1 MRALRFGLNPMA
13 SWLLAIALAL
23 AGGGCAGPAQTQSSQ
38 YLGTWKLV
46 SISAPQAVAPQGV
59 TLDLH
64 QSSICLHH
72 RLFVFNGMKTIISA
86 QYQWAYTNGGMQFD
100 LTDWVYA
107 TNRSMKVSARG
118 KVQGKLLIFEHDPFI
133 APFTDASRYERLSP
147 NEARRI
153 WSDWP
158 MADFSVANTNRADY
172 TWRQRVD
179 AVIAAESNG
188 EAPPKRK
195 VTWTEYWKERVGNID
210 ALRREGWVAPRLGPQ
225 SMLDG
230 MGDYI
235 KERRKA
241 SGLPPFD

>member
-1 MRALRFGLNPMA
+1 MHAMRFALDTMA
-13 SWLLAIALAL
+13 SLLLALALAL
-23 AGGGCAGPAQTQSSQ
+23 AGGGCAGPPRTQTSEF
-38 YLGTWKLV
+38 LGTWKLANL
-46 SISAPQAVAPQGV
+46 SAPQAVAPQGV
-59 TLDLH
+59 TLGLY
-64 QSSICLHH
+64 QSRICLHN
-72 RLFVFNGMKTIISA
+72 RLFVFNGMKTLITA
-86 QYQWAYTNGGMQFD
+86 QYQWAYTNGAMHFD

-118 KVQGKLLIFEHDPFI
+118 KVQGKDLIFEHDPFI
-133 APFTDASRYERLSP
+133 APFTYASRYERLAP
-147 NEARRI
+147 KEARRI

-158 MADFSVANTNRADY
+158 MADFSVANTNRAEW

-179 AVIAAESNG
+179 AVIAAEANG

-195 VTWTEYWKERVGNID
+195 VTWAEYWKERTGNID
-210 ALRREGWVAPRLGPQ
+210 ALRREGWLAPRLGPP